1 MPELLILIQSDLKQ
15 AMKDRDTLK
24 VSTLRMLTAAI
35 KQIQVDQQIT
45 PDDTIIIGILTKM
58 VKQRQDSAKAYHD
71 GARPELAQKEEQ
83 EIAIL
88 QHYLPSAMSET
99 DIIAAIADAISQT
112 GAHAVA
118 DMSKVMAILTPKLK
132 GRADMG
138 KVSQLVRAK
147 LI

>member
-1 MPELLILIQSDLKQ
+1 MSELLILIQSDLKQ
-15 AMKDRDTLK
+15 AMKDRNALK

-35 KQIQVDQQIT
+35 KQVQIDQQTT
-45 PDDTIIIGILTKM
+45 PDDAIIIGILTKM

-71 GARPELAQKEEQ
+71 GQRPELAEKEEQ

-88 QHYLPSAMSET
+88 QHYLPSPMGES
-99 DIIAAIADAISQT
+99 DILATITDAISQT
-112 GAHAVA
+112 GAKAAA
-118 DMSKVMAILTPKLK
+118 DMSKVMAIVTPKLK

>member
-1 MPELLILIQSDLKQ
+1 MSELLILIQSDLKQ
-15 AMKDRDTLK
+15 AMKDRNALK

-45 PDDTIIIGILTKM
+45 PDDTVIIGTLTKM

-71 GARPELAQKEEQ
+71 GQRPELAEKEEQ

-88 QHYLPSAMSET
+88 QHYLPSAMSEA
-99 DIIAAIADAISQT
+99 DITATIADAISQT

-118 DMSKVMAILTPKLK
+118 DMGKVMAIVTPKLK

>member
-1 MPELLILIQSDLKQ
+1 MSELLNLIQSDLKQ

-35 KQIQVDQQIT
+35 KQVQIDQQIS
-45 PDDTIIIGILTKM
+45 PDDIIIMGILAKM

-71 GARPELAQKEEQ
+71 GRRPELAQKEEQ

-88 QHYLPSAMSET
+88 QHYLPSPMNES
-99 DIIAAIADAISQT
+99 DILTAITQAINQI
-112 GAHAVA
+112 GALTIA
-118 DMSKVMAILTPKLK
+118 DMSKVMGVLTPKLK

-147 LI
+147 LG

>member
-1 MPELLILIQSDLKQ
+1 MSELLILIQSDLKQ
-15 AMKDRDTLK
+15 AMKDRNALK

-45 PDDTIIIGILTKM
+45 PDDTIIISILTKM

-71 GARPELAQKEEQ
+71 GQRPELAEKEEQ

-88 QHYLPSAMSET
+88 QHYLPSAMSEA
-99 DIIAAIADAISQT
+99 DITATIADAISQA
-112 GAHAVA
+112 GAKAVA
-118 DMSKVMAILTPKLK
+118 DMGKVMAIVTPKLK

>member
-1 MPELLILIQSDLKQ
+1 MSELLNLIQSDLKQ

-35 KQIQVDQQIT
+35 KQVQIDQQIS
-45 PDDTIIIGILTKM
+45 PDDIIIMGILTKM

-71 GARPELAQKEEQ
+71 GQRPELAQKEEQ

-88 QHYLPSAMSET
+88 QHYLPSPMNES
-99 DIIAAIADAISQT
+99 DILTAITQAISQI
-112 GAHAVA
+112 GALTIA
-118 DMSKVMAILTPKLK
+118 DMSKVMGVLTPKLK

-147 LI
+147 LG